1 MLRVTLCIPFH
12 ISTLFLMLLQ
22 TRQKRNKNPNSN
34 SQPLTEKKQESK
46 SHETLKWA

>member
-46 SHETLKWA
+46 S